1 MSELRLDPGRPDFA
15 NSGLT
20 GVRQEWRR
28 MGIATALKVSVL
40 RAARERGLK
49 RLITANEEN
58 NPILGINQ
66 TLGYKPLPTWLGW
79 SLALDSKC

>member
-49 RLITANEEN
+49 RLITANAEN
-58 NPILGINQ
+58 QPNIGHQPDVGLQ
-66 TLGYKPLPTWLGW
+66 TPPNVAGLVT
-79 SLALDSKC
+79 SS